1 MRAMRPADIPG
12 GLRLCRASGWNQVA
26 RDWEQFL
33 ALGPDGAQVIE
44 LDGRV
49 VGTVATM
56 RYGGAFAWI
65 GMVLVDPDVRG
76 RGLGT
81 SLLDAGVAM
90 LDDVPLVRL
99 DATPAGHAIY
109 IKREFREEYRLQ
121 RMRSVV
127 PDGIE
132 PPPVSRVRPM
142 TTGDLDDVI
151 AFDEEVFG
159 ARRAAMLRWMW
170 EGAPEYAWAAFADGR
185 LAGYTFGRHGYA
197 FEHLGPIVAG
207 DGDTA
212 LLLARA
218 AMARHPGREFVV
230 DAGEHSAE
238 WLRGLQGLGFQP
250 LRPLI
255 RMARGRTEVTGD
267 PARQFAILG
276 PEFG

>member
-1 MRAMRPADIPG
+1 MAMPSRG
-12 GLRLCRASGWNQVA
+12 S
-26 RDWEQFL
+26 
-33 ALGPDGAQVIE
+33 
-44 LDGRV
+44 
-49 VGTVATM
+49 
-56 RYGGAFAWI
+56 AWCWSI
-65 GMVLVDPDVRG
+65 RTNAG

-90 LDDVPLVRL
+90 LDDMPLVRL
-99 DATPAGHAIY
+99 DATPAGYAIY

-132 PPPVSRVRPM
+132 PPAVSRVRPM
-142 TTGDLDDVI
+142 TTDDLDEVI

-170 EGAPEYAWAAFADGR
+170 EGAPEYAWAALADGR

-207 DGDTA
+207 TPTTA

-238 WLRGLQGLGFQP
+238 WLRGLQRLGFQP

-255 RMARGRTEVTGD
+255 RMARGRTPGHRAIR
-267 PARQFAILG
+267 PASSPSSGRSSARDCRARTSTTETQRTQRHTETELG
-276 PEFG
+276 SRRMHPRAGVHPTAAKFVLCASPCPLCLCG